1 MGEWSMTLLRSRKK
15 TVGLLA
21 ILSAVAV
28 AASTD
33 APRQP
38 AYFAAADLRAGVAQ
52 PQNGLAATLLPAG
65 IRMQAFMVHRDAV
78 GEVEMHAS
86 AEHFYLAQ
94 AGEADVLLGRRVEGN
109 HLIAP
114 GEWRGGKIL
123 DAKPYRMKPGDVLW
137 IPPGTAHQVVPEHGS
152 FQYVALN
159 ADPRAT
165 P

>member
-1 MGEWSMTLLRSRKK
+1 MTLSRSVKR
-15 TVGLLA
+15 TMGLLA
-21 ILSAVAV
+21 SMLSTVAL
-28 AASTD
+28 AASMN

-38 AYFAAADLRAGVAQ
+38 VYFVAADLRAGVAR

-78 GEVEMHAS
+78 GEVEMHAN
-86 AEHFYLAQ
+86 AEHFYIAQ
-94 AGEADVLLGRRVEGN
+94 AGEADVLLGRSVEGS

-123 DAKPYRMKPGDVLW
+123 DGKPYRMKPGDVLW
-137 IPPGTAHQVVPEHGS
+137 IPPGTAHQVVVPVNGS
-152 FQYVALN
+152 FQYIGLN
-159 ADPRAT
+159 ADTKPT